1 ARYLTGSR
9 AAAIV
14 AGIAFAFAPYRA
26 EHVMHMELQWTMWMP
41 LAFLAL
47 HRLYDTGRMKYGV
60 AMGAAVA
67 LQILSSIYYGIF
79 LSFLLGVGA
88 LLLVARDRAVTI
100 RSLLA
105 PLAAAAFLASAVG
118 AAYAR
123 PYLRVHARTGDRP
136 VQEVDEFSARPASY
150 LAATP
155 NNWLYGA
162 TRAPRRG
169 PH

>member
-1 ARYLTGSR
+1 
-9 AAAIV
+9 
-14 AGIAFAFAPYRA
+14 
-26 EHVMHMELQWTMWMP
+26 
-41 LAFLAL
+41 
-47 HRLYDTGRMKYGV
+47 
-60 AMGAAVA
+60 
-67 LQILSSIYYGIF
+67 IF

-155 NNWLYGA
+155 NNWLYGG
-162 TRAPRRG
+162 TRARSGGPERRLFPG
-169 PH
+169 TIALLLALPGLLLVTTERRTIVYLLLLVVAFEASLGLAGYSFSALYYQVPVF